1 MQENK
6 NSEPSSREWNWKQ
19 RIRRAMVAL
28 LFCLWPHCFGPEGTS
43 TGNWDPNTSQIPV
56 ETVVNTSEKSITPPL
71 QKNFDNKRISSP
83 QAVQQIAQKFI
94 QEVVDT
100 IQTNQYN
107 PDPVIEQ
114 CFKRLWLIAIGDAKD
129 PYCRDYKV
137 SFKISQEYLEKYPWL
152 EKYYNPKNKEITI
165 QMKELLNI
173 LCTGEDP
180 YIYMEDSN
188 NVNEIIK
195 SIIANGM
202 LKKYPND
209 IAMGVNWSLLLYT
222 STLTQHDIL
231 KIDMNCL
238 PQLYFF
244 DLVRDYCEKNLTVDA
259 YFIEQ
264 CFKKIDIST
273 LTIEDKKEL
282 LEKYALMFAGWEQ
295 WDGKFS
301 KKYSLNQIIS
311 KEKLLKI

>member
-1 MQENK
+1 
-6 NSEPSSREWNWKQ
+6 
-19 RIRRAMVAL
+19 
-28 LFCLWPHCFGPEGTS
+28 
-43 TGNWDPNTSQIPV
+43 
-56 ETVVNTSEKSITPPL
+56 
-71 QKNFDNKRISSP
+71 
-83 QAVQQIAQKFI
+83 
-94 QEVVDT
+94 
-100 IQTNQYN
+100 
-107 PDPVIEQ
+107 
-114 CFKRLWLIAIGDAKD
+114 
-129 PYCRDYKV
+129 
-137 SFKISQEYLEKYPWL
+137 
-152 EKYYNPKNKEITI
+152 
-165 QMKELLNI
+165 MKELLNI

-282 LEKYALMFAGWEQ
+282 LEKYALMFAG
-295 WDGKFS
+295 
-301 KKYSLNQIIS
+301 
-311 KEKLLKI
+311 